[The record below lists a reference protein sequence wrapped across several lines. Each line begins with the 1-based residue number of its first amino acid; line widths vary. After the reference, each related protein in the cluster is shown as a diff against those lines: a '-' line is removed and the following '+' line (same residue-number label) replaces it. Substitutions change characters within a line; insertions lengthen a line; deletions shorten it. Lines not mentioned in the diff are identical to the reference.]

1 MKTKA
6 VPAVIMLTAGL
17 IDCILSIYCQL
28 SLWRFTWQLLVVLV
42 IFYILG
48 CVVQIILDKNFAGMQ
63 ETEEP
68 VEENAK
74 GDEPGDAPEAENA
87 QEKSVQDTVK
97 EEN

>member
-17 IDCILSIYCQL
+17 IDSILSIYCHL
-28 SLWRFTWQLLVVLV
+28 TLWRFTWQLLVVLV

-68 VEENAK
+68 VQENAK
-74 GDEPGDAPEAENA
+74 GEASGDTLEAENV
-87 QEKSVQDTVK
+87 QEKTEQDTVK